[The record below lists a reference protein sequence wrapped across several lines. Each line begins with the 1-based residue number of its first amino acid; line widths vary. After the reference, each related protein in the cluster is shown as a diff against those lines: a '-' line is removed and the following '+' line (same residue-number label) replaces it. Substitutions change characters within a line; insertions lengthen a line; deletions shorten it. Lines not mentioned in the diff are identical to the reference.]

1 MLVACARTGQEDL
14 MAKLLRDMGSR
25 GIKKD
30 VLTYNSLMSRYAKE
44 PGGYKKSLETFQ
56 EMKEKVS

>member
-1 MLVACARTGQEDL
+1 

-44 PGGYKKSLETFQ
+44 QGGYKKSLETFR